1 MDIKALEY
9 PMVSKYLR
17 NSVISD
23 NVLNS
28 TPNCYSFLC
37 PSKEKTVAKILFFKY
52 VCKGGKTFRYEIF
65 YFIDPGSVNEIF
77 KEIL

>member
-1 MDIKALEY
+1 MKMDIKALEC

-23 NVLNS
+23 NVLKS
-28 TPNCYSFLC
+28 TPNCYNCLC
-37 PSKEKTVAKILFFKY
+37 PPTEKIVAKILFFKY
-52 VCKGGKTFRYEIF
+52 LCKGGITVRYES
-65 YFIDPGSVNEIF
+65 DPGSVNEIF